1 MSPPMSDTEDESERD
16 AALDREAEVWE
27 KIAHRPEF
35 ESLLAAKKRFI
46 APACV
51 FFLVYYF
58 ALIVVVGWFPDLA
71 KKKIGPANLAYWF
84 ALSQFFMAWI
94 VAWVYVRAAGRFDR
108 LADKLLGEHAA
119 PPTPE
124 K

>member
-1 MSPPMSDTEDESERD
+1 MSDKEKESIEDAE
-16 AALDREAEVWE
+16 LDKQAEVWE

-35 ESLLAAKKRFI
+35 ERLLAAKKRFI
-46 APACV
+46 VPACL

-58 ALIVVVGWFPDLA
+58 ALVVVVGWFPDLA
-71 KKKIGPANLAYWF
+71 VKRIGLANFGYWF

-108 LADKLLGEHAA
+108 LADALIEEHSS
-119 PPTPE
+119 PE
-124 K
+124 SGSQTKS